1 MMEYKQFV
9 ASVIVPIN
17 DRQHQEDLMH
27 IEIEQKAKEEY
38 RRVEEAL
45 NDAFERYRKDW
56 RTQKQS
62 NTEKLTQAL
71 NAERLRHHHVRA
83 TLDLERQRAYADR
96 KAELIREAT
105 ENNTG
110 SSERSYIDGMLSA
123 GMPAD
128 IAEKLEAKEGGRL

>member
-1 MMEYKQFV
+1 M
-9 ASVIVPIN
+9 
-17 DRQHQEDLMH
+17 
-27 IEIEQKAKEEY
+27 
-38 RRVEEAL
+38 

-56 RTQKQS
+56 RKQKQS
-62 NTEKLTQAL
+62 NTEKLTQSL

-110 SSERSYIDGMLSA
+110 SSERSYIAGMLSA
-123 GMPAD
+123 GMSAD
-128 IAEKLEAKEGGRL
+128 IAEKLEAKKGGRL